1 MSNRNVTLVF
11 AAAVAL
17 ILILSSLFT
26 VKEHDQAIV
35 FQFGEAKRVENAW
48 NNGADANAGL
58 KVKLPFIQN
67 VVRVS
72 RRNLEVDLRPVELLA
87 SDQERLIVD
96 AFVRYRITDPIRF
109 YEKLRNETGAQD
121 QLQAIFDSTL
131 RDVLG
136 RVDTTEIISGR
147 RSELMAEIQNVAD
160 TVASNEDLGIDI
172 IDVRIKRADLPQE
185 NNNQVFNRMVSQ
197 RTLEANLIRAEGTER
212 AREISATAEKEA
224 TIIRAEAQRQ
234 AEIIRGEGD
243 GERTRIFAEAY
254 ERDPEFYA
262 FYRSMEAY
270 RKGLGTGTTYVLSPD
285 SDFLGYLDSQKGYSG
300 RR

>member
-1 MSNRNVTLVF
+1 MLLN
-11 AAAVAL
+11 
-17 ILILSSLFT
+17 SLFT
-26 VKEHDQAIV
+26 VEEHNQAIV
-35 FQFGEAKRVENAW
+35 FQFGEAKRVENIW
-48 NNGADANAGL
+48 GEEANAGL
-58 KVKLPFIQN
+58 KAKLPFIQN
-67 VVRVS
+67 VVDVS

-109 YEKLRNETGAQD
+109 YEKLRNERGAQD

-136 RVDTTEIISGR
+136 RVDTPEIISGR
-147 RSELMAEIQNVAD
+147 RSELMTEIQSVAD
-160 TVASNEDLGIDI
+160 TVAQNEDLGIDI

-185 NNNQVFNRMVSQ
+185 NYERVFERMVSQ
-197 RTLEANLIRAEGTER
+197 RKLEANLTRAEGQEQ
-212 AREISATAEKEA
+212 AIEIKATAEKEA

-243 GERTRIFAEAY
+243 GERTRIFAEAF
-254 ERDPEFYA
+254 EQDPEFYA

-270 RKGLGTGTTYVLSPD
+270 KQGLGKGTTFVLSPD
-285 SDFLGYLDSQKGYSG
+285 SDFLGYLDNQQGP
-300 RR
+300 RRR

>member
-1 MSNRNVTLVF
+1 MSNRLIAIIF
-11 AAAVAL
+11 ASAIAIFVL
-17 ILILSSLFT
+17 LNSLFT
-26 VKEHDQAIV
+26 VEEHNQAIV
-35 FQFGEAKRVENAW
+35 FQFGEAKRVENIW
-48 NNGADANAGL
+48 GEEANAGL
-58 KVKLPFIQN
+58 KAKLPFIQN
-67 VVRVS
+67 VVDVS

-109 YEKLRNETGAQD
+109 YEKLRNERGAQD

-136 RVDTTEIISGR
+136 RVDTPEIISGR
-147 RSELMAEIQNVAD
+147 RSELMTEIQSVAD
-160 TVASNEDLGIDI
+160 TVAQNEDLGIDI

-185 NNNQVFNRMVSQ
+185 NYERVFERMVSQ
-197 RTLEANLIRAEGTER
+197 RKLEANLTRAEGQEQ
-212 AREISATAEKEA
+212 AIEIKATAEKEA

-243 GERTRIFAEAY
+243 GERTRIFAEAF
-254 ERDPEFYA
+254 EQDPEFYA

-270 RKGLGTGTTYVLSPD
+270 KQGLGKGTTFVLSPD
-285 SDFLGYLDSQKGYSG
+285 SDFLGYLDNQQGP
-300 RR
+300 RRR